1 MTDVVEIAKKR
12 RATLAAEI
20 GKLDDFVC
28 MAEKLVKYAPLKSNK
43 ASDAE
48 DEKAGKSTG
57 SATVR
62 QYSEAAGAI
71 GAEAAREDFFARELK
86 AGERLH

>member
-1 MTDVVEIAKKR
+1 MADVVEIAKKR
-12 RATLAAEI
+12 RAMLAAEI
-20 GKLDDFVC
+20 GTLDDFVC

-43 ASDAE
+43 APDAE
-48 DEKAGKSTG
+48 DEKAGKLTG

-62 QYSEAAGAI
+62 QYSAAAGAI

-86 AGERLH
+86 AGEWLH

>member
-1 MTDVVEIAKKR
+1 MTDVVEIAKQR

-20 GKLDDFVC
+20 GTLDDFVC
-28 MAEKLVKYAPLKSNK
+28 MAEKLVKHTPLKSNK

-62 QYSEAAGAI
+62 QYSAAAGAI

>member
-1 MTDVVEIAKKR
+1 MADVVEIAKQR

-20 GKLDDFVC
+20 GKLDAFVC
-28 MAEKLVKYAPLKSNK
+28 MAEKLVKHTPLKSNK

-62 QYSEAAGAI
+62 QYSAAAGAI
-71 GAEAAREDFFARELK
+71 GAEAAREDFFAHELK
-86 AGERLH
+86 AGEWLH

>member
-1 MTDVVEIAKKR
+1 MADVVEIAKKR
-12 RATLAAEI
+12 RDALVAEI

-28 MAEKLVKYAPLKSNK
+28 MAEKLLKYTPLKSNK

-48 DEKAGKSTG
+48 DEKAGKPTG

-62 QYSEAAGAI
+62 QYSAAAGAI

-86 AGERLH
+86 AGEWLH